1 MILHRP
7 YPAYHQPPSFQILR
21 NPSYCPLLR
30 GCCRLI
36 ILTKISVLASLHQPA
51 QLDQIHCLRLYH
63 QPHPDAASAPAPAP
77 TPPDLQHS
85 VHFLI
90 IHFVVIIILG
100 RIRGV
105 ERSIIIAYLT
115 TTTTIQNDWYL

>member
-1 MILHRP
+1 MIRHRP
-7 YPAYHQPPSFQILR
+7 YPACHQPPSFQILR

-36 ILTKISVLASLHQPA
+36 IPTKTSVLASLHQPA

-63 QPHPDAASAPAPAP
+63 LPHLGAAPTPAPP
-77 TPPDLQHS
+77 PPDLQHS
-85 VHFLI
+85 IHFLI
-90 IHFVVIIILG
+90 IHFVVILG
-100 RIRGV
+100 RSWGLL

-115 TTTTIQNDWYL
+115 TATTIQNGWYL